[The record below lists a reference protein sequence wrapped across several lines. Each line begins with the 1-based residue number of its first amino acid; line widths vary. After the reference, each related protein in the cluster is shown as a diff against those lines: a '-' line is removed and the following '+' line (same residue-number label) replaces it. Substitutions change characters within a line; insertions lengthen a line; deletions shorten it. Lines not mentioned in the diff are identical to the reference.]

1 MAVGKSSLA
10 RGVGQRLGWP
20 VVDKDDASDV
30 LMAYLD
36 PYGPT
41 AYDVMFAQ
49 AKSLMEQGFSVIVD
63 SPLRGE
69 VGLTNALKVA
79 EENHAEVKVL
89 ECFCSDRT
97 VWRKRL
103 ETRER
108 RPAHVLKTWA
118 DLERYW
124 QMAEHDFTYPIAAP
138 RLKLDMIEP
147 LETNV
152 QRVVSWLAV
161 GREGEYD

>member
-1 MAVGKSSLA
+1 
-10 RGVGQRLGWP
+10 
-20 VVDKDDASDV
+20 
-30 LMAYLD
+30 MAYLD
-36 PYGPT
+36 PYGPA
-41 AYDVMFAQ
+41 AYDVMFVQ
-49 AKSLMEQGFSVIVD
+49 AKSLLEQGFNVIVD

-69 VGLTNALKVA
+69 IGLENALNLA
-79 EENHAEVKVL
+79 EANHADVKVL

-97 VWRKRL
+97 VWRERL
-103 ETRER
+103 ETRQR

-124 QMAEHDFTYPIAAP
+124 QTAEPDFTYPIAAP

-152 QRVVSWLAV
+152 QHVLDWLTLE
-161 GREGEYD
+161 REGTNG